1 MRAPLLLHTP
11 GEPGGIGHEC
21 LLRIAQQASPG
32 CRVALTDAALLQASA
47 QRLGLPIT
55 LQPVPATPAATPA
68 GVLYVEDLP
77 TEVPTIPGQCRP
89 EHAAMQLAAL
99 RRAVHWLGE
108 APGALVTG
116 PVQKSALAQAEPG
129 FSGHTEYLAREAG
142 VARVVMLLAA
152 PTLRVAL
159 ATTHLPLRAVP
170 DALER
175 ADLLCTLRILDQD
188 LRTRFGLAE
197 PRIAVCGL
205 NPHAGEDGLLGD
217 EEQRIIAP
225 AIADARRAGVL
236 AEGPWPADTI
246 FTPRRLEGYAAVLAM
261 YHDQGLPTLKYAG
274 FGQAVNVTLGLPFVR
289 TSVDHGTGL
298 DIAGRGVADPGSLQA
313 AEALALS
320 LCAGMDTGA
329 GAGAGAA
336 SDPGTT

>member
-77 TEVPTIPGQCRP
+77 TEVPAIPGQCRP

-152 PTLRVAL
+152 PTLLVVPRVIVPERRGRKVVPPFPVLLLGAVAQVPEVEVVPRDASSFL
-159 ATTHLPLRAVP
+159 AA
-170 DALER
+170 
-175 ADLLCTLRILDQD
+175 
-188 LRTRFGLAE
+188 
-197 PRIAVCGL
+197 RIAF
-205 NPHAGEDGLLGD
+205 HASPL
-217 EEQRIIAP
+217 AP
-225 AIADARRAGVL
+225 PRWRRGV
-236 AEGPWPADTI
+236 
-246 FTPRRLEGYAAVLAM
+246 
-261 YHDQGLPTLKYAG
+261 QGLHERPKEG
-274 FGQAVNVTLGLPFVR
+274 
-289 TSVDHGTGL
+289 
-298 DIAGRGVADPGSLQA
+298 GRGGRRR
-313 AEALALS
+313 
-320 LCAGMDTGA
+320 GG
-329 GAGAGAA
+329 GGRGRRRR
-336 SDPGTT
+336 